1 MYPHIDYYLIWF
13 AFQRREVSTDPDG
26 PNRNGRRDV
35 PEVRE
40 MKKEHMTVRLKKEG
54 DSHGRLVFLLREN
67 DIRTDSEN

>member
-1 MYPHIDYYLIWF
+1 MFEWLNVAAD
-13 AFQRREVSTDPDG
+13 SDG

-54 DSHGRLVFLLREN
+54 DSHGRLVFPLRGN
-67 DIRTDSEN
+67 GIRTDSLN